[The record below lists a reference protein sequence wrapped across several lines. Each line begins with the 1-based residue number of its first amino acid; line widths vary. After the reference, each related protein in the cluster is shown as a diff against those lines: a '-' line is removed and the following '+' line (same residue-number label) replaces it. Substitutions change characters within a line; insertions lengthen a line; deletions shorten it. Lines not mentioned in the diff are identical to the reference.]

1 MEKYFNIEG
10 ACYPEEHYMVDIR
23 GRLEKI
29 KELVDKKKYFTI
41 NRGRQY
47 GKTTTLEALE
57 QYLSEEYIVIHLDF
71 QFLTYGDFASETVF
85 VNAFA
90 EMILQALQ
98 GTDGLDDAVME
109 QIAECRRGNDC
120 GLSKFFQYLSQLCQ
134 TARKPVV
141 LMIDEAD
148 SVTDNQIFLD
158 FLALLRGYYLQ
169 RRRYATFQSVILA
182 GVYDIKRLQQKMRP
196 EEEHKVNSPWNI
208 AADFDVEMGL
218 EVSGI
223 RGMLAEYKKD
233 CFVEMDVEEM
243 ADLLYQY
250 TSGYPFL
257 VSRLCKLM
265 DETLPGME
273 GFPDKV
279 SAWTREGFLAAE
291 KILLVEN
298 NPLFG
303 SLTNKL
309 TEYPKLREMLYSIL
323 MTGNRIRYNA
333 DNEVVDIASMLGF
346 IKNVDGN
353 VVVANRIFETRLY
366 SLFLS
371 QEEMD
376 SKISAAGVRD
386 KNQFI
391 ENGYLNMDLVMERFL
406 KHWGDLYSSADER
419 FIEDNGRKFFLL
431 YLMPIINGTGNYYIE
446 AQTRDN
452 GRTDIIV
459 DYRGRQYIIEI
470 KIWRGNEYNHRGK
483 EQLRDYLDAYG
494 VDKGY
499 LLSFDFNKNRKTGIK
514 EIDCGGKRILEVVV

>member
-1 MEKYFNIEG
+1 
-10 ACYPEEHYMVDIR
+10 
-23 GRLEKI
+23 
-29 KELVDKKKYFTI
+29 
-41 NRGRQY
+41 
-47 GKTTTLEALE
+47 
-57 QYLSEEYIVIHLDF
+57 
-71 QFLTYGDFASETVF
+71 
-85 VNAFA
+85 
-90 EMILQALQ
+90 
-98 GTDGLDDAVME
+98 
-109 QIAECRRGNDC
+109 
-120 GLSKFFQYLSQLCQ
+120 
-134 TARKPVV
+134 
-141 LMIDEAD
+141 
-148 SVTDNQIFLD
+148 
-158 FLALLRGYYLQ
+158 
-169 RRRYATFQSVILA
+169 
-182 GVYDIKRLQQKMRP
+182 
-196 EEEHKVNSPWNI
+196 
-208 AADFDVEMGL
+208 
-218 EVSGI
+218 
-223 RGMLAEYKKD
+223 MLAEYKKD
-233 CFVEMDVEEM
+233 WFLEMDVEEM

-273 GFPDKV
+273 GFPDKL
-279 SAWTREGFLAAE
+279 SAWTREGFLAVE

-353 VVVANRIFETRLY
+353 VAVANRIFETRLY

-391 ENGYLNMDLVMERFL
+391 ENGNLNLDLVMERFL

-452 GRTDIIV
+452 GRTDVIV
-459 DYRGRQYIIEI
+459 DYRGRQYIVEI
-470 KIWRGNEYNHRGK
+470 KIWRGNEYNHRGE

-514 EIDCGGKRILEVVV
+514 EIDCGGKKILEVVV